1 MLASSDPFV
10 TVDKNKIT
18 VICDGE
24 TLFEEQVDE
33 IKDIKFLRDT
43 KTIEGFING
52 GEASFAVWF
61 GK

>member
-10 TVDKNKIT
+10 TVDKNKT

-52 GEASFAVWF
+52 GEASFSVWF